1 MARFGCGQSG
11 WLRGES
17 PALSTEHLIIRT
29 CPRPESTSGSS
40 STTSMVS
47 VGFDDGVAMALL
59 SGCRERFYLES
70 DPYLTLG

>member
-1 MARFGCGQSG
+1 
-11 WLRGES
+11 
-17 PALSTEHLIIRT
+17 
-29 CPRPESTSGSS
+29 
-40 STTSMVS
+40 MVS